1 MRREGIGSNVVVVAQ
16 HFNPSVVNHL
26 WLVRH
31 GLMAEE
37 ELEPGSIFVDGLV
50 QVCTRRF
57 ILLVTPEQLQIVPRV
72 TNDEQDVL
80 ITNAIG
86 TIVRTLPHTPFRA
99 LGLNFTWHLVPDE
112 GDVRTL
118 TRRLFYIPHRPL
130 FQDFDVPDAN
140 FGAYLSKNIFGYRLK
155 LDAKP
160 VTVPMPEGP
169 SEDRLQILFN
179 YHADL
184 PQEGEAAT
192 TIEGL
197 LGHWRQAAE
206 ESRRIV
212 GTIQDGGD
220 S

>member
-1 MRREGIGSNVVVVAQ
+1 MRRERVGSNVVVVAQ
-16 HFNPSVVNHL
+16 QFNPSVVNQL
-26 WLVRH
+26 WLIRH

-50 QVCTRRF
+50 QVRTRRF
-57 ILLVTPEQLQIVPRV
+57 ILLVTPEQLQIEPRV
-72 TNDEQDVL
+72 PDEEQDAL
-80 ITNAIG
+80 IANAVG

-99 LGLNFTWHLVPDE
+99 LGLNFTWHLVPDD
-112 GDVRTL
+112 GDVRAL
-118 TRRLFYIPHRPL
+118 TRRLFYVPHRPL

-155 LDAKP
+155 MDAKP
-160 VTVPMPEGP
+160 IKVPTPEGP
-169 SEDRLQILFN
+169 PENRLQILFN

-184 PQEGEAAT
+184 PQGGEAAA

-197 LGHWRQAAE
+197 LGHWRQAAA
-206 ESRRIV
+206 ESRRMV

-220 S
+220 A